1 MVLHCV
7 TYGGGNDKI
16 IFGKGTNLIVETS
29 KFMIFS
35 IMCHEFIIF
44 DICPFIIVIDLKQKS
59 YTTEGWYSN
68 GLNMNIK
75 ETDHENKYFVS

>member
-7 TYGGGNDKI
+7 TYGSGNNKI

-44 DICPFIIVIDLKQKS
+44 DICPFIIVIDLKQILYHWGMVQQWAEYEK
-59 YTTEGWYSN
+59 
-68 GLNMNIK
+68 K
-75 ETDHENKYFVS
+75 TDHENKYFVS

>member
-1 MVLHCV
+1 MKWKPFIYEKLIEPLRPNSFCFMVLHCV

-16 IFGKGTNLIVETS
+16 IFGKGTQLIVETS

-44 DICPFIIVIDLKQKS
+44 DSCPL
-59 YTTEGWYSN
+59 
-68 GLNMNIK
+68 
-75 ETDHENKYFVS
+75 